1 MNDFLQAMAHL
12 RPSSTFLTLLGYRNE
27 HSEIANYS
35 IVFHMDYAAALRK
48 SIEIIEKQSVSDQ
61 IDVLAKL
68 ELIKSFNTSLSKM
81 EMTTIDEMD
90 DGYIRFKDE
99 NDIPIKGIKMHP
111 ETKELHLFGLIA
123 HKKVLIPTVYPKKNK
138 RALTIAKDNL
148 RYLTPMSKFRQFR
161 LTPQNVDSITVE
173 KLSLLPP
180 H

>member
-12 RPSSTFLTLLGYRNE
+12 RPSSTFLTILGYRNE
-27 HSEIANYS
+27 HSEVANYS
-35 IVFHMDYAAALRK
+35 IVFHMDYASALRK
-48 SIEIIEKQSVSDQ
+48 SIDIIEKQILTESIELQ
-61 IDVLAKL
+61 AKK
-68 ELIKSFNTSLSKM
+68 ELIDSFNASLSKM
-81 EMTTIDEMD
+81 ETTTIDEME

-99 NDIPIKGIKMHP
+99 NGLPIKGVKMHP

-138 RALTIAKDNL
+138 RELTKAKDHL

-161 LTPQNVDSITVE
+161 LTPNNVDSITVE

-180 H
+180 Q